1 MRHPK
6 CPRLVVRLVLLA
18 PSLLLRPVAVPL
30 PAVDAA
36 PLLRQMAGTRSRVNL
51 VQVGACDGDFGED
64 ASSNDPVQGFLLKEP
79 KIHGLLVEA
88 NPNVCATLSS
98 KVSGLFDGRVSAV
111 NCAVVPG
118 DSAED
123 AAFFVVSPRLAAEQ
137 PRKAFH
143 WALYQLSSLDR
154 AHVEKHHVHLG
165 LSKQH
170 FARYVEDFLGSKKIC
185 GPRLL
190 FPFIFYVCFLLRG
203 GSGGFLV
210 TRAVFFTR
218 AGRWLVGWLGGWVGG
233 WGGVEVT
240 DKKAAFSFLF
250 GFLTFLFF
258 FWGGRVGVAGWRP
271 PTKRQPL
278 WVFLFFFFLG
288 GGVGGVCFP
297 SFRFLFGAGVCVF
310 GWR

>member
-170 FARYVEDFLGSKKIC
+170 FARYVEEIRVPCKTPAQLLAEAKWPAAAVDILALDAEGLDQEILRAFLALPGFDPAMVFCEVCHKADVVPTLLAAR
-185 GPRLL
+185 GYRLARARTEMAEDGL
-190 FPFIFYVCFLLRG
+190 G
-203 GSGGFLV
+203 DLV
-210 TRAVFFTR
+210 AWKS
-218 AGRWLVGWLGGWVGG
+218 A
-233 WGGVEVT
+233 
-240 DKKAAFSFLF
+240 
-250 GFLTFLFF
+250 
-258 FWGGRVGVAGWRP
+258 
-271 PTKRQPL
+271 
-278 WVFLFFFFLG
+278 
-288 GGVGGVCFP
+288 GVGT
-297 SFRFLFGAGVCVF
+297 AM
-310 GWR
+310 